1 MLVSL
6 ARQFES
12 KFHHAVNATPRE
24 NRLLHRHLFFRAFVK
39 APADVRI
46 FSFVVLTDDA
56 EINLTG
62 FPILQRSF
70 NSFKKTHRPQIYVL
84 PETSAYGDQQSPKRN
99 VIRNAGMANGAEE
112 DSVERPQLLQAVG
125 GHHLSGLDVSFA
137 TPIEGVPVHL
147 ESKAPSRRFQ
157 REHAFGHHFFPDAV
171 SGDDCDI
178 ESFHVRGT
186 LSFSFFGC
194 QQRRKRAHI
203 RGRIYG
209 ADKSYYLLGLGPR
222 PVRIFGASSELG
234 RRFFKSHGVR
244 GAALAKLGP
253 ARDDPSVLQMN
264 FQQGGHLVETGA
276 LRLRVHIKVYTAI
289 HLLNVG
295 ALNYFVRELAQAGFA
310 LQKEYGD
317 AKFHA
322 EFGFQSRLWLMVEKR
337 GGHVVICADTDL
349 FNLRGLQI
357 VDFDQVRKLRHG
369 GMSEGAGRIRLQR
382 DSGGGEG
389 PRLSET
395 IHNCGWIVGSSEG
408 VEEAPLRFQ
417 NLLRRSPAQGDKFR

>member
-6 ARQFES
+6 VRQFES

-24 NRLLHRHLFFRAFVK
+24 HRLLHRHLFFRAFVK
-39 APADVRI
+39 TPADVRI
-46 FSFVVLTDDA
+46 FPFVVLTDDA

-70 NSFKKTHRPQIYVL
+70 NSFKKTYRPQIYVL
-84 PETSAYGDQQSPKRN
+84 PETSAYGDQHSPKRN

-112 DSVERPQLLQAVG
+112 DSLERPQLLQAVG

-137 TPIEGVPVHL
+137 TPIE
-147 ESKAPSRRFQ
+147 
-157 REHAFGHHFFPDAV
+157 
-171 SGDDCDI
+171 
-178 ESFHVRGT
+178 
-186 LSFSFFGC
+186 
-194 QQRRKRAHI
+194 
-203 RGRIYG
+203 G

-276 LRLRVHIKVYTAI
+276 LRLRVHIKVYTAN

-295 ALNYFVRELAQAGFA
+295 ALNYFVRELAQARFV

-322 EFGFQSRLWLMVEKR
+322 EFGFQSRLWLMVEAWWS
-337 GGHVVICADTDL
+337 CCD
-349 FNLRGLQI
+349 
-357 VDFDQVRKLRHG
+357 
-369 GMSEGAGRIRLQR
+369 
-382 DSGGGEG
+382 
-389 PRLSET
+389 
-395 IHNCGWIVGSSEG
+395 
-408 VEEAPLRFQ
+408 
-417 NLLRRSPAQGDKFR
+417 LRRHRPFQPERLADC